1 MQVLPFV
8 QVRDLPSSASFYSAI
23 TQPLKLRY
31 ISANSSSIVFGD
43 TTYSASPDPVF
54 EVRKASAG
62 HRLTP
67 SRLVLSAHSPSVV
80 TAFRAAALR
89 ADPDVLIS
97 RDGESRVVIADVDG
111 NKIEV
116 ACSSRSG
123 YPASYGGSTAVPS
136 DAGDALVTR
145 DSYHAV
151 RRSHTT
157 SAIETP
163 PRETPR
169 GFGTPGAGM
178 GMGAVLGAAAVG
190 VAVGGAL
197 TYTMMRNDRQRAP
210 RQEYDTPRSSFYRRA
225 SAPDSQPNLRP
236 RVETIYDPD
245 EYATVSPRKYPPI
258 SYGSRYSQIE
268 GPDRST
274 RALEDVDD
282 RASRRSGHSKSRRS
296 SDAGGSTRR
305 PLMIADVEYRSNASS
320 KHGTAPKL
328 LLDHEYRSQA
338 GSKYTTTPSR
348 HHAAED
354 DHHRHRHSSRSRVSS
369 RDRTP
374 RPVEEATY
382 VSARSKRSASTV
394 RPVEKQ
400 QHHSSSS
407 RHHGHGHGRSR
418 ASSYASA
425 RDRDYDGKS
434 RDSWENWESG
444 DDVESLAPSDS
455 ISCAGGGRSEHHASR
470 RSRQNPLPSGPGS
483 FVGRYRKVVTEFDEK
498 HRPLYGSEHY

>member
-1 MQVLPFV
+1 MPFV

-54 EVRKASAG
+54 EVRKASAA

-80 TAFRAAALR
+80 SAFRAAALR
-89 ADPDVLIS
+89 ADPDVIIS
-97 RDGESRVVIADVDG
+97 RDGEHRVVISDFDG

-116 ACSSRSG
+116 ACSSRPG
-123 YPASYGGSTAVPS
+123 YPTSYGGSTAVPS
-136 DAGDALVTR
+136 DAGGALATR
-145 DSYHAV
+145 DAYTSI

-157 SAIETP
+157 SAVETQP
-163 PRETPR
+163 PREIQR
-169 GFGTPGAGM
+169 GFGGTGAGI
-178 GMGAVLGAAAVG
+178 GAVLSAAAVG

-210 RQEYDTPRSSFYRRA
+210 RQEYDTPRSTFYRRA
-225 SAPDSQPNLRP
+225 SAPDPHPNLRP
-236 RVETIYDPD
+236 RVETIYDTD

-258 SYGSRYSQIE
+258 SYGGRYSQID
-268 GPDRST
+268 GPDRS
-274 RALEDVDD
+274 RALEDIDD
-282 RASRRSGHSKSRRS
+282 RASRRSGHSRSRRS
-296 SDAGGSTRR
+296 SDAGSTTRR

-320 KHGTAPKL
+320 KHGAAPKL

-348 HHAAED
+348 HGAED
-354 DHHRHRHSSRSRVSS
+354 RHHHYHSSHSRASS

-394 RPVEKQ
+394 RPAARAPAPEK
-400 QHHSSSS
+400 HH
-407 RHHGHGHGRSR
+407 HHHGRSR

-425 RDRDYDGKS
+425 RDFDGKS
-434 RDSWENWESG
+434 HDSWENWES
-444 DDVESLAPSDS
+444 DDLDSLAPSDS
-455 ISCAGGGRSEHHASR
+455 ISCAGGTQHSR

-483 FVGRYRKVVTEFDEK
+483 FVGRYRKVVNEFDEK

>member
-80 TAFRAAALR
+80 SAFRAAALR
-89 ADPDVLIS
+89 ADPDVIIS
-97 RDGESRVVIADVDG
+97 RDGESRIVISDFDG

-123 YPASYGGSTAVPS
+123 YPTSYGGSTAVAS
-136 DAGDALVTR
+136 DAGGVLTTTR
-145 DSYHAV
+145 DAYTSI
-151 RRSHTT
+151 RRSLTT
-157 SAIETP
+157 SAVEAP
-163 PRETPR
+163 PQPRESPR
-169 GFGTPGAGM
+169 GLGSTGPGI
-178 GMGAVLGAAAVG
+178 GAVLGAAAVG

-210 RQEYDTPRSSFYRRA
+210 RQEYDAPRSAFYRRA

-258 SYGSRYSQIE
+258 SYGGRYSQID
-268 GPDRST
+268 GPDRS
-274 RALEDVDD
+274 RALEDIDD
-282 RASRRSGHSKSRRS
+282 RASRRSGHTRSRRS
-296 SDAGGSTRR
+296 SDAGSATRR
-305 PLMIADVEYRSNASS
+305 PLMIADAEYRSNTPS
-320 KHGTAPKL
+320 KHGAAPKL

-348 HHAAED
+348 HGNED
-354 DHHRHRHSSRSRVSS
+354 RHHRHSSSRASS

-374 RPVEEATY
+374 RPVPIDEATY

-394 RPVEKQ
+394 RPAPAPE
-400 QHHSSSS
+400 
-407 RHHGHGHGRSR
+407 RHHHHHHHGRSR

-425 RDRDYDGKS
+425 RDHDGKS
-434 RDSWENWESG
+434 RDSWENWES
-444 DDVESLAPSDS
+444 DDLESLAPSDS
-455 ISCAGGGRSEHHASR
+455 ISCAGGTQHTNR

-483 FVGRYRKVVTEFDEK
+483 FVGRYRKVVNEFDEK